1 MTRRNPAPFLVADVN
16 VSLVSRRSIVSRVSI
31 YEFPGYPFSQKSL
44 PDSKLWNESQTLW
57 HVSIIISYIL
67 SILSI
72 ATFILTD
79 IAPSFEMWMLT
90 PMDAIA
96 MVRTCSFLYKWSLL
110 PSTCLFPLTTHR
122 VPRMFP
128 ISVRLPLRIPI
139 CYICRITK
147 WTLPSKSAK
156 PSESCRCLLFRREGR
171 RIRRDH
177 PRPDICYR

>member
-16 VSLVSRRSIVSRVSI
+16 VSLVSRFSRSIVSRVSI

-79 IAPSFEMWMLT
+79 IAPLFWNV
-90 PMDAIA
+90 DADPYG
-96 MVRTCSFLYKWSLL
+96 CYSNG
-110 PSTCLFPLTTHR
+110 TH
-122 VPRMFP
+122 
-128 ISVRLPLRIPI
+128 L
-139 CYICRITK
+139 
-147 WTLPSKSAK
+147 
-156 PSESCRCLLFRREGR
+156 LLF
-171 RIRRDH
+171 I
-177 PRPDICYR
+177 